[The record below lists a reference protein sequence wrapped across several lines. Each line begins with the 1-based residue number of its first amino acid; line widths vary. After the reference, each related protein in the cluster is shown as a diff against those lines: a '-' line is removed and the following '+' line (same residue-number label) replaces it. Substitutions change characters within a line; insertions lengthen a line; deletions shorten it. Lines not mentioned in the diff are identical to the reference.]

1 MAQIIFAL
9 DFDDI
14 KEAKRWIKRL
24 KRYVN
29 FFKIGYQLFT
39 KYGID
44 SLKVVKDE
52 GKDIFLD
59 LKLFDIPEVC
69 GKAVENAAKF
79 VVYSITVHLL
89 SGKKAV
95 EYAKKSQINGYPH
108 IWGVTVLSSLKGDS
122 LKLAEI
128 GAKCDVEGFIVSG
141 EDVRR
146 LKRKYPEKEIVVPG
160 IRPKGTS
167 RHTHKKVLTP
177 EEAIKLGADF
187 LVMGRAIR
195 EAKYPLRFIKSII

>member
-1 MAQIIFAL
+1 M
-9 DFDDI
+9 
-14 KEAKRWIKRL
+14 

-79 VVYSITVHLL
+79 GVYSITIHLL
-89 SGKKAV
+89 AGEKV
-95 EYAKKSQINGYPH
+95 IEYAKRSQINGYPH
-108 IWGVTVLSSLKGDS
+108 IWGVTVLSSLEGDS
-122 LKLAEI
+122 LKLAKI
-128 GAKCDVEGFIVSG
+128 GAKYDIDGFIVSG
-141 EDVRR
+141 KDVGR
-146 LKRKYPEKEIVVPG
+146 LRNKYPKKEIVVPG
-160 IRPKGTS
+160 IRLKGGS
-167 RHTHKKVLTP
+167 KHTHKKVLTP

-195 EAKYPLRFIKSII
+195 EVKDPLRLIKSII